1 MGYMKDGKIKPRY
14 KNLAEKKFSVKATY
28 ENGLQQITTTM
39 TLNKT

>member
-1 MGYMKDGKIKPRY
+1 MGYMKEVVKLNQD

>member
-1 MGYMKDGKIKPRY
+1 MKEMVKLNQD
-14 KNLAEKKFSVKATY
+14 KNLAEKKFGVKATY